1 MTSTKQNNVTD
12 VLVIGS
18 GMGGAAMSK
27 RLSDAGIKVMCLE
40 QGDWVHP
47 TQFPHFHDEWEFE
60 KYRSWDFN
68 TNLRK
73 GPEDYPV
80 TGIAL
85 PRMVN
90 AVGGST
96 IHFAGHWFRYRPAD
110 FRKGTEHGLEG
121 TIDWPFTYEHL
132 APFYDINDA
141 EVGIAGLRGDPT
153 TRRGRNVSARR
164 SSRARAGG
172 GWRRPGIGWAGNG
185 GRPTMPS

>member
-1 MTSTKQNNVTD
+1 
-12 VLVIGS
+12 
-18 GMGGAAMSK
+18 MG
-27 RLSDAGIKVMCLE
+27 V
-40 QGDWVHP
+40 
-47 TQFPHFHDEWEFE
+47 E

-141 EVGIAGLRGDPT
+141 EVGIADCAAT
-153 TRRGRNVSARR
+153 QATRRGRNVTARR
-164 SSRARAGG
+164 SSLARAGG
-172 GWRRPGIGWAGNG
+172 GWRRPGIWLGWQWWPTDNAILTRARTDDCPAIPAAIALADARAVRLARRMSPI
-185 GRPTMPS
+185 GRRRCKTARTCGPTRASR

>member
-1 MTSTKQNNVTD
+1 MMAPGSKTAKLSASRSTMTGMRPLGFSARNSGVFCS
-12 VLVIGS
+12 LFMMSIGCT
-18 GMGGAAMSK
+18 AY
-27 RLSDAGIKVMCLE
+27 GICSSSS
-40 QGDWVHP
+40 VH
-47 TQFPHFHDEWEFE
+47 DN
-60 KYRSWDFN
+60 FN

-141 EVGIAGLRGDPT
+141 EVGIAGLRGDP
-153 TRRGRNVSARR
+153 SYPP
-164 SSRARAGG
+164 
-172 GWRRPGIGWAGNG
+172 RPERYGAPIKPGKG
-185 GRPTMPS
+185 GRRMAQAWNRLGWQ